1 MSESLKISHYL
12 AVSGLILAAGFAAG
26 FILSI
31 YDPMFGESLVNLFE
45 EMIANQIMS
54 AEPPLLALQLFLNN
68 LEACVIIF
76 IGGAF
81 FGFIS
86 VAILMLNGVIIGAV
100 LEVIQKE
107 AGYLAIIAA
116 ILPHGI
122 FELPAVI
129 ASGALGL
136 MMGRAV
142 KNELAGTSDA
152 SFEALRLGRYFV
164 KYIIPF
170 IAIAA
175 IIEAFITPAILQLV
189 T

>member
-1 MSESLKISHYL
+1 MSETLKISHYMTL
-12 AVSGLILAAGFAAG
+12 SGMILIVGFAAG
-26 FILSI
+26 FVLSAF
-31 YDPMFGESLVNLFE
+31 DPSFGISLVTMFE
-45 EMIANQIMS
+45 EMVAGQIMKG
-54 AEPPLLALQLFLNN
+54 EPPMLTLQLFLNN

-76 IGGAF
+76 IGGSF

-86 VAILMLNGVIIGAV
+86 VAVLMLNGIIIGAV
-100 LEVIQKE
+100 LEVMQKE
-107 AGYLAIIAA
+107 AGLIAIIAA
-116 ILPHGI
+116 IVPHGI

-142 KNELAGTSDA
+142 KYEMTGTFDA
-152 SFEALRLGRYFV
+152 SFEGLRLGRYFV

-170 IAIAA
+170 VAIAA